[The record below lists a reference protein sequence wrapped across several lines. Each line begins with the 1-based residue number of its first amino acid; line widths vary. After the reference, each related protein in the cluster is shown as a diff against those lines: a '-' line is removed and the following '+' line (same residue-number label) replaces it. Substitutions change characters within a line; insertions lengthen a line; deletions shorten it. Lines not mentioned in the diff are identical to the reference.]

1 MKAATGEGAAIV
13 LHLPL
18 KSALPN
24 LTDHQLK
31 LDGAITPA
39 TNTLALTPILI
50 AALMSMTVES
60 VASVKNDLS
69 PPAGEA
75 LVMPQ
80 LPTPALVIANLNV
93 QPNADPEILLL
104 FVILMLGKPWNS
116 NAVTTIASCV
126 VVETIA
132 NSVVVETIAK
142 SVVVEKIAKSVVVE
156 MIAKSVVVET
166 IEKSVVVEMIA
177 KSVAAETIAKSVV
190 VEMTAKFVVVEMIA
204 RCGEVHRLHAKVN
217 QTGDRCGLLPIDP
230 RTTAISASIALCAV
244 PSVKNVLHV
253 TNVTNCQLAAFQL
266 PIVSVSKNVSENVS
280 TILPFLKII
289 LLI

>member
-1 MKAATGEGAAIV
+1 
-13 LHLPL
+13 
-18 KSALPN
+18 
-24 LTDHQLK
+24 
-31 LDGAITPA
+31 
-39 TNTLALTPILI
+39 
-50 AALMSMTVES
+50 
-60 VASVKNDLS
+60 
-69 PPAGEA
+69 
-75 LVMPQ
+75 MPQ

-132 NSVVVETIAK
+132 NSVVVEKIAK

-156 MIAKSVVVET
+156 MIAKSV
-166 IEKSVVVEMIA
+166 
-177 KSVAAETIAKSVV
+177 AAETIAKS
-190 VEMTAKFVVVEMIA
+190 VVVEMIA

-244 PSVKNVLHV
+244 LSVKNVLHV

-266 PIVSVSKNVSENVS
+266 PIV
-280 TILPFLKII
+280 
-289 LLI
+289 